1 MEIVSFVTPGLGD
14 NSYLLGAGDEA
25 VVVDPQRD
33 AWRFTAE
40 AERRGWRVRHVLETH
55 VHNDYVSGA
64 LEIRAT
70 TGADIA
76 VAAGSGPYGFAHRA
90 IESGDQLTVG
100 GLRVRARAAPGHT
113 FEHLAWE
120 VWDADDAA
128 APSAV
133 FTGGSLLVGSAG
145 RTDLLGDD
153 LAERLARAQYRT
165 LRELAALPDA
175 VRVFPTHG
183 AGSFCVANAPSADRA
198 STIGAERASNAAL
211 LAADEESFV
220 RQQMA
225 SLGRFPAYYPHMAP
239 LNRAGPPVLG
249 QLPSPG
255 ALPPAVAARAAA
267 RGAWV
272 IDGRERAEF
281 AAAHV
286 PGSLNV
292 ELNDAFGSYV
302 GWVVPFD
309 APLVLVLPEPV
320 SESAPEAIT
329 QLVRIGW
336 QRVLGH
342 MAGGIDGW
350 ARDGRGLR
358 SYPVAG
364 MRELFD
370 AVRAGEAPRVLD
382 VRQPAEWRDDGS
394 IPGSTTI
401 FVADIA
407 DRIADLS
414 RDGEQWVVCTTG
426 HRAAIAA
433 SLLDRAGI
441 PVRLVGRGGTIG
453 WVDRF
458 ERLAAAVAS

>member
-1 MEIVSFVTPGLGD
+1 MEIASFVTPGLGD
-14 NSYLLGAGDEA
+14 NSYLLAADGEA
-25 VVVDPQRD
+25 AVVDPQRD
-33 AWRFTAE
+33 AWRFLVE
-40 AERRGWRVRHVLETH
+40 AERRGWRIRHVLETH

-64 LEIRAT
+64 LEIRAR
-70 TGADIA
+70 TGAEIV

-100 GLRVRARAAPGHT
+100 GLRIRARAAPGHT

-120 VWDADDAA
+120 VWDDAAAA

-145 RTDLLGDD
+145 RTDLLGEQ
-153 LAERLARAQYRT
+153 LAEQLARAQYRT
-165 LRELAALPDA
+165 LRELAALPDS

-183 AGSFCVANAPSADRA
+183 AGSFCAANAPSADRV
-198 STIGAERASNAAL
+198 STIGAERAANAAL
-211 LAADEESFV
+211 HAADEESFV
-220 RQQMA
+220 RQQLA
-225 SLGRFPAYYPHMAP
+225 SLGRFPAYYAHMAP
-239 LNRAGPPVLG
+239 INRAGPAVLG
-249 QLPSPG
+249 QLPSLA
-255 ALPPAVAARAAA
+255 ALSPAAAIEAAA

-272 IDGRERAEF
+272 IDGRDRADF
-281 AAAHV
+281 AAGHI
-286 PGSLNV
+286 PGSLNI
-292 ELNDAFGSYV
+292 ELDDAFASYV

-309 APLVLVLPEPV
+309 APLVLVLPEPLA
-320 SESAPEAIT
+320 ESGPEAIT

-336 QRVLGH
+336 PRVAGH
-342 MAGGIDGW
+342 LAGGIEAW
-350 ARDGRGLR
+350 AGDGRTLR

-370 AVRAGEAPRVLD
+370 AVRAGQTPRVLD
-382 VRQPAEWRDDGS
+382 VRQPVEWREDGS

-401 FVADIA
+401 FVADLA
-407 DRIADLS
+407 DRIADLAP
-414 RDGEQWVVCTTG
+414 DVEHWAVCTTG

-441 PVRLVGRGGTIG
+441 PVRLVGRGGVIG
-453 WVDRF
+453 WVERF